1 MILAE
6 NIVMFFNAIVTNGD
20 GGRVDKWLNVAV
32 SQKPLYPGIPTSSIH
47 GGSAALGRQLG
58 WHHLPS
64 RAVALAIKPSTN
76 IGEFV
81 LLNY

>member
-1 MILAE
+1 MVLE
-6 NIVMFFNAIVTNGD
+6 EKIVMFFNAIVTNGD
-20 GGRVDKWLNVAV
+20 GGRVDKWLNGVV
-32 SQKPLYPGIPTSSIH
+32 SQKPLDPGILTSSIH
-47 GGSAALGRQLG
+47 GRSAALGCQLG

-64 RAVALAIKPSTN
+64 QAVALAIKPSTN